1 MKHVIIF
8 FVVLLSLA
16 QAQAQH
22 PVKSFMLKYHRSDR
36 VMKITVGRFPMMIA
50 RQFLKNDEDNRWI
63 SRIRKVQVITIED
76 GKSNRLQRNMNTL
89 KNSLQHMRYDE
100 LMTVRDGGDD
110 VRILARVKNDD
121 EIRECVVFVN
131 EAGGDATVVRVIG
144 KLKLSELDNIRK
156 KYSPEKKRSDS
167 SSLNVVPAAQL

>member
-110 VRILARVKNDD
+110 V
-121 EIRECVVFVN
+121 
-131 EAGGDATVVRVIG
+131 
-144 KLKLSELDNIRK
+144 
-156 KYSPEKKRSDS
+156 
-167 SSLNVVPAAQL
+167 